1 MYSVVFESDSG
12 EKYIFGRSGNTV
24 FDMDFGNG
32 VPVNIGTSQ
41 GFSQIGETIQSRTV
55 SGRTIKVN
63 GVVYGNVPERK
74 RSMRK
79 IIAPFSSGKL
89 IFEEEYYTRVYVK
102 NAPTFSPVK
111 NDGRFSMQFFAPFPF
126 FYNVNVESSE
136 IGATKPAFSFPVNY
150 STPHIFGEKSN
161 TRYKNIVNSGDV
173 KVAFRLHLQTSGSS
187 KNIIIAN
194 LTTFQTLKINGTLTA
209 GEYINIYRDDDNV
222 LRAELTSGGVTH
234 DIISWIDES
243 SDLFELNVGD
253 NWISANDDEGGEN
266 LTARIIFNTAVVAL
280 YES

>member
-1 MYSVVFESDSG
+1 MFADSV
-12 EKYIFGRSGNTV
+12 
-24 FDMDFGNG
+24 
-32 VPVNIGTSQ
+32 
-41 GFSQIGETIQSRTV
+41 
-55 SGRTIKVN
+55 
-63 GVVYGNVPERK
+63 
-74 RSMRK
+74 
-79 IIAPFSSGKL
+79 
-89 IFEEEYYTRVYVK
+89 
-102 NAPTFSPVK
+102 
-111 NDGRFSMQFFAPFPF
+111 
-126 FYNVNVESSE
+126 
-136 IGATKPAFSFPVNY
+136 
-150 STPHIFGEKSN
+150 N